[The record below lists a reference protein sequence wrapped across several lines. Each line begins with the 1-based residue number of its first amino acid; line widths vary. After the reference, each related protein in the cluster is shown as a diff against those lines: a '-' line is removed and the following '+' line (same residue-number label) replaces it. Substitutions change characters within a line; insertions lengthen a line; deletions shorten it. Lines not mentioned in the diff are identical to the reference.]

1 MQINFLGNRG
11 WRGIAFY
18 LYWSCQV
25 PVTEKKRLFAFSEH
39 KELNK
44 FISTANKQSSCLIF
58 ACTVA
63 IFSST
68 H

>member
-25 PVTEKKRLFAFSEH
+25 PVTEKKEIICILRTQGAEQIHQHS
-39 KELNK
+39 
-44 FISTANKQSSCLIF
+44 
-58 ACTVA
+58 
-63 IFSST
+63 
-68 H
+68 